1 MNNLHAVF
9 LSTAMHCTYLLALS
23 QSLGALQIALT
34 GSQKSA
40 RVQDLAWILTLRINK
55 IYYIL
60 YVWLRTFIRFT
71 VSSFSSD
78 GMLSALAPDAF
89 CIKNALRAAQNATCP
104 AAGFSVK
111 LAATLAMAPLGEAA
125 WNLRFPYVSQH
136 FALGLEFRRVSKNP
150 LRIQPWAKRC
160 WRLR

>member
-1 MNNLHAVF
+1 VGFGRPKFEAASH
-9 LSTAMHCTYLLALS
+9 TT
-23 QSLGALQIALT
+23 
-34 GSQKSA
+34 K
-40 RVQDLAWILTLRINK
+40 W
-55 IYYIL
+55 
-60 YVWLRTFIRFT
+60 
-71 VSSFSSD
+71 SS
-78 GMLSALAPDAF
+78 
-89 CIKNALRAAQNATCP
+89 AQNATCP

-160 WRLR
+160 